1 MRRRI
6 PVLVFVLGLLAS
18 LIPAASATAVN
29 VVNEATR
36 ARVAF
41 SSSKNLTHVANLA
54 HATAPTAKTGAKGSD
69 IEFASIDV
77 TNAPEAVAA
86 GLTGVRDYAI
96 AGTIDIDGVDNSG
109 MQIIDITDPTQ
120 PTPAGLFECTNGQG
134 DIQVFSRVVD
144 GVTKTYATYTTDS
157 SGTTSSFCYR
167 DAKARN
173 LGFKSEDSGTFI
185 VDITNP
191 YAPDLV
197 RFVEVKV
204 GSHNQTVHPSGLYMY
219 NSNNELTRANS
230 AAVEYF
236 DITDLN
242 NPTLLGTIPLGPGLD
257 AHDISFSPDGK
268 RAYVAAITHTLI
280 LNTEDPAKPSV
291 IGRIV
296 DPTVGIMH
304 QSEPVTIKDP
314 LLGEKTFLAI
324 TDEFA
329 GAAGN
334 GWCPGGGITIYDVT
348 GGLEKNPVRVGYWN
362 IPEFRP
368 AGGATANAALGDQTG
383 TSLRCTSHVLRF
395 YPEQK
400 LMTIG
405 WYNAG
410 VRVVDISGLA
420 GAAVGVEP
428 NVTKNLGAGMKEI
441 GYHWF
446 ANSESWAAKAF
457 EFEPDGSFYLYSNDL
472 ARGLDV
478 YRFSAAA
485 PKSEQQGSWLNAA
498 QAAKRPKIR
507 LNGSQLKPYCTLL
520 AS

>member
-6 PVLVFVLGLLAS
+6 PTIVFVIGLLAG
-18 LIPAASATAVN
+18 LIPAASATARS
-29 VVNEATR
+29 VVAETNR
-36 ARVAF
+36 ARAAL
-41 SSSKNLTHVANLA
+41 SASPNLTHVANLP
-54 HATAPTAKTGAKGSD
+54 HLKAPTATKNARGSD

-77 TNAPEAVAA
+77 TNSPQALAA
-86 GLTGVRDYAI
+86 GVTGVRDYAL
-96 AGTIDIDGVDNSG
+96 AGTIRIDNVDNSG
-109 MQIIDITDPTQ
+109 MQIIDITDPTA
-120 PTPAGLFECTNGQG
+120 PTAVGLFECTNAQG
-134 DIQVFSRVVD
+134 DVQVFTRDVD
-144 GVTKTYATYTTDS
+144 GVKRTYATYTTDS
-157 SGTTSSFCYR
+157 TGVTSSACYR
-167 DAKARN
+167 DAKARG
-173 LGFKSEDSGTFI
+173 LGFISEDSGTFI

-197 RFVEVKV
+197 RFVEIKA
-204 GSHNQTVHPSGLYMY
+204 GSHNQTIHPSGLYMY
-219 NSNNELTRANS
+219 NSNNELTRPN
-230 AAVEYF
+230 AAAIEYF
-236 DITDLN
+236 DITDLSA
-242 NPTLLGTIPLGPGLD
+242 PKKLGDLPLGPGLD
-257 AHDISFSPDGK
+257 AHDISFSADGK

-280 LNTEDPAKPSV
+280 LNTEDPAKPTV

-304 QSEPVTIKDP
+304 QSEPVTIKDA

-334 GWCPGGGITIYDVT
+334 GWCPGGGVTIYDVT
-348 GGLEKNPVRVGYWN
+348 GSLERTPVRVGYWN
-362 IPEFRP
+362 IPEVRP
-368 AGGATANAALGDQTG
+368 AGGGTDSTG

-420 GAAVGVEP
+420 GVSVGVEP
-428 NVTKNLGAGMKEI
+428 NTTKNVTPGMKEI
-441 GYHWF
+441 GYSWF
-446 ANSESWAAKAF
+446 KDSESWAAKAYTF
-457 EFEPDGSFYLYSNDL
+457 EADGSFYLFSNDL

-485 PKSEQQGSWLNAA
+485 PKAEQGGTWLNAA
-498 QAAKRPKIR
+498 EAAKRPRIR
-507 LNGSQLKPYCTLL
+507 LSGSSLKPYCTLL